1 MRDARA
7 RAVWPTLRL
16 RSSTCRDGRR
26 GPRSEVALPAGLP
39 LLTGLLCL
47 LLSSAALAGGWI
59 RELRGG
65 ALAHDVDGLWSGTR
79 AESGVDWNAEV
90 VLWRA
95 GLGLRWGTLH
105 PNLGVSVNDR
115 GDTSKLYAGV
125 LWDLEAPFGMFL
137 NLGVGAAI
145 HDGRRDTSDDDRKQ
159 LGSRVLFRIPIEL
172 GYSITEHHRLMV
184 TFDHVSNADLASPNE
199 GLDTLGVRY
208 GYRF

>member
-1 MRDARA
+1 M
-7 RAVWPTLRL
+7 
-16 RSSTCRDGRR
+16 
-26 GPRSEVALPAGLP
+26 PAGLL

-47 LLSSAALAGGWI
+47 LLSSAALAGGPI

-79 AESGVDWNAEV
+79 AESGVDWNAELV
-90 VLWRA
+90 FWRS
-95 GLGLRWGTLH
+95 GLGLPWGTLH

-125 LWDLEAPFGMFL
+125 LWDLEAPFGLFL

-145 HDGRRDTSDDDRKQ
+145 HDGRRDTSDDNRKQ

-184 TFDHVSNADLASPNE
+184 TFDHVSNAELASPNE

>member
-1 MRDARA
+1 M
-7 RAVWPTLRL
+7 P
-16 RSSTCRDGRR
+16 
-26 GPRSEVALPAGLP
+26 PGLP
-39 LLTGLLCL
+39 LLTALLCL
-47 LLSSAALAGGWI
+47 LLSSAAQADGWI

-65 ALAHDVDGLWSGTR
+65 ALAHDVDGLWSRTR

-90 VLWRA
+90 VFWRS

-115 GDTSKLYAGV
+115 SDTSKLYAGV

-145 HDGRRDTSDDDRKQ
+145 HDGRRDTSADDRKQ

-172 GYSITEHHRLMV
+172 GSSITEHHRLMV
-184 TFDHVSNADLASPNE
+184 TFDHVSNAELASPNE